1 MTKLSVAENKGI
13 TGAHLK
19 IIALIC
25 MTVDHIGHAFAM
37 DLLLA
42 NTSLYALYYILRFIG
57 RTAFPLYAFMIFE
70 GSKYSRN
77 IKKYF
82 LLLGLFAVVSE
93 IPFNLVGNG
102 TWTDLSSQNVYFTL
116 FLGLAACYVVRLLRE
131 NDKNIAWSI
140 PVTALLCAS
149 AFILQ
154 TDYSWYGVLLIW
166 LFAVTEKLPAYAK
179 WLLPVIG
186 LALIGRPWE
195 ILLHNASMTYVNN
208 FCLQFIGSLSALF
221 LIYRYN
227 GERGNIHIHKYF
239 FYAYYPAHLLLL
251 FLLSSIL

>member
-1 MTKLSVAENKGI
+1 MTPRSKGF
-13 TGAHLK
+13 TSAHLK

-37 DLLLA
+37 NLLVG
-42 NTSLYALYYILRFIG
+42 NTGFYLYYILRLIG

-82 LLLGLFAVVSE
+82 ALLGIFAFISE
-93 IPFNLVGNG
+93 IPFNLVSNG
-102 TWTDLSSQNVYFTL
+102 SVTDATGQNVYFTL

-131 NDKNIAWSI
+131 NNKNILWSV

-149 AFILQ
+149 AFVLQ
-154 TDYSWYGVLLIW
+154 TDYAWYGVLLIW
-166 LFAVTEKLPAYAK
+166 LFAVTENLPAHAK
-179 WLLPVIG
+179 WPLLLVG

-195 ILLHNASMTYVNN
+195 ILLNGGGILYVNN
-208 FCLQFIGSLSALF
+208 FCLQFVGSLPAVF
-221 LIYRYN
+221 LLLRYN
-227 GERGNIHIHKYF
+227 GERGELHVHKYF
-239 FYAYYPAHLLLL
+239 FYAYYPAHLLVLY
-251 FLLSSIL
+251 LLSSQF